1 MAVKKICKRCG
12 VEFSA
17 VAGQT
22 QYCPDCKS
30 IRHIERS
37 VAWRREKREKAKSTL
52 LNFKDSEKN

>member
-37 VAWRREKREKAKSTL
+37 VAWRREKREK
-52 LNFKDSEKN
+52 EKREKEKRG

>member
-1 MAVKKICKRCG
+1 MAVKKFCKRCG

-22 QYCPDCKS
+22 QYCPDCKR

-37 VAWRREKREKAKSTL
+37 VAWRREKREKEKRGY
-52 LNFKDSEKN
+52 FKESD